1 VSFASD
7 DLAQLFAAP
16 QREHTGYGQGII
28 VTWNPETFE
37 NTISYRGSTLT
48 NLPVMDR
55 IGALTYKPGDV
66 VLLMRW
72 TPSGGG
78 MSSYWIAGSP
88 VIPGAGRAE
97 QAIASLRTDLARQV
111 ALSVF
116 GEAIH
121 VDTNDGLV
129 SIGDQNSGNNWIDLP
144 GSPGP
149 TVSNV
154 EISESGRAWV
164 FMTAQMEVQ
173 THTTDAQIVL
183 AAMSYEI
190 SGATSRAPSLLRAL
204 ELQHTGQ
211 TIGDNDTN
219 AVLATMTRAHVAT
232 GLNPGVHTFRAK
244 YTALV
249 AGSGQRVSFSQR
261 ELQVI
266 PF

>member
-1 VSFASD
+1 MSFASD
-7 DLAQLFAAP
+7 DLAQLFVGP
-16 QREHTGYGQGII
+16 DREHTGYGQGILAA
-28 VTWNPETFE
+28 WDPDTFQ
-37 NTISYRGSTLT
+37 NQVSYRGTTLR
-48 NLPVMDR
+48 NLPVLPGVD
-55 IGALTYKPGDV
+55 ALSWQPGDV

-78 MSSYWIAGSP
+78 LSSYWLAGRP

-97 QAIASLRTDLARQV
+97 QAISSLRTDLGRQV

-121 VDTNDGLV
+121 VDTNDGLA

-164 FMTAQMEVQ
+164 FMTARMSVE

>member
-1 VSFASD
+1 MSFASD

-97 QAIASLRTDLARQV
+97 QAIAMMSTDLGRSV
-111 ALSVF
+111 AAAVF
-116 GEAIH
+116 ADRIH
-121 VDTNDGLV
+121 ADFAADEVEINTTSWV
-129 SIGDQNSGNNWIDLP
+129 SATG
-144 GSPGP
+144 GP
-149 TVSNV
+149 TVSGVNV
-154 EISESGRAWV
+154 SETGVALVTIGAR
-164 FMTAQMEVQ
+164 
-173 THTTDAQIVL
+173 L
-183 AAMSYEI
+183 AVGTSLNQFEAGYMSFQVT
-190 SGATSRAPSLLRAL
+190 GPTNVAPDFSRAIELSAIDLDASIAIGGTPSR
-204 ELQHTGQ
+204 QV
-211 TIGDNDTN
+211 
-219 AVLATMTRAHVAT
+219 VLT
-232 GLNPGVHTFRAK
+232 GLSPGV
-244 YTALV
+244 Y
-249 AGSGQRVSFSQR
+249 SFSAR
-261 ELQVI
+261 YSADPNMAVFSDRSLSVI
-266 PF
+266 AL